1 MKSTSLPPAGEILG
15 NSQDK
20 PQRRDT
26 LLGGFWKKLT
36 GSETPAKTAEVAL
49 ANPSRST
56 GLHSRTYSRPLVDEL
71 LGRIRNQNAHIAF
84 LNRIMRSTSDAV
96 IVAEPNGRITMFN
109 KGAEDLFQ
117 LEEDVAQTDNLFR
130 LCADSSVDG
139 ARISKML
146 MENQRILNM
155 RTEILGANGKKTVAL
170 LTIDFVPDPESN
182 EPAAIVAILKD
193 NSALEDSHA
202 KLQEAYVKVEKLSL
216 TDAMTGLFNR
226 RFFDQKVQDEHERME
241 RGHMEAVSLLFIDV
255 DHFKRF
261 NDSYGHQVGD
271 EVLKVVAEAIKDS
284 VRKIDIACR
293 YGGEEMAVI
302 LPATSEAGAWRL
314 AERIRTRVESLQLP
328 VGGKAVAK
336 VTCSIGIQTHR
347 PKDGDVGNLIHEAD
361 QAVYQAKQT
370 GRNKS
375 VAYQKAA

>member
-1 MKSTSLPPAGEILG
+1 MKDRSLPPAGEILG

-20 PQRRDT
+20 PRRRDT
-26 LLGGFWKKLT
+26 LLGGFWKRLT
-36 GSETPAKTAEVAL
+36 GTTAEVAL
-49 ANPSRST
+49 AKPSPQN
-56 GLHSRTYSRPLVDEL
+56 GLNGRTYSRPLVEDL
-71 LGRIRNQNAHIAF
+71 LGRIRHQNAHIAF

-96 IVAEPNGRITMFN
+96 IMAETNGKITMFN
-109 KGAEDLFQ
+109 KGAEDMFQ
-117 LEEDVAQTDNLFR
+117 LEEDIAISCENLFR
-130 LCADSSVDG
+130 LCMDSQPEG
-139 ARISKML
+139 PRISKVL
-146 MENQRILNM
+146 MEQKHIVNM
-155 RTEILGANGKKTVAL
+155 RVEIVGASGKKTVAL

-182 EPAAIVAILKD
+182 EPSAIVAILKD
-193 NSALEDSHA
+193 NSALEEAHA

-226 RFFDQKVQDEHERME
+226 RFFDQKVLDEHERME

-261 NDSYGHQVGD
+261 NDTYGHQIGD
-271 EVLKVVAEAIKDS
+271 EVLKIVAEAIKDS
-284 VRKIDIACR
+284 IRKIDIPCR

-328 VGGKAVAK
+328 VGGKKVAK
-336 VTCSIGIQTHR
+336 VTCSVGIQTHR
-347 PKDGDVGNLIHEAD
+347 PKDGDVGMFIHEAD